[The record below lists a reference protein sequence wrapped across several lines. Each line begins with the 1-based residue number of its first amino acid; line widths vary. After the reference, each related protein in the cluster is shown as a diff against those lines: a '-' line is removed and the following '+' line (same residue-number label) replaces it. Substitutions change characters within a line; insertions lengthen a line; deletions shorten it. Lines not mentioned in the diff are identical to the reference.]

1 MAFDESVRIWK
12 NGKFIPW
19 KEATVHMASHVMHY
33 GSSIFEGI
41 RCYKTSHGSAVFRLS
56 EHMQRLIN
64 SAKIYRMT
72 LPYTLSD
79 LNEAAKE
86 VLRVNSFEEAYI
98 RPLVYRGYGTL
109 GVDPTNCP
117 VEAAV
122 LAWKWGAYLGA
133 EALEQGVDVKISTWH
148 RFAPNTVPTLAK
160 AGSNYMSSQLIK
172 MEAMIDGYA
181 EGIALDSRGLLSE
194 GSGENL
200 FIIQNDKIYTT
211 PVSCAILPGI
221 TRDSVIQITHDL
233 GYQVIEQAIPR
244 EMLYI
249 ADEVFFTG
257 TAAEIT
263 PIRSVDKITVGQG
276 RRGPVTESIQ
286 RQFFKILSGD
296 AEDKYHW
303 LDYL

>member
-1 MAFDESVRIWK
+1 MAFDESVQIWK

-19 KEATVHMASHVMHY
+19 KEANVHMASHVMHY

-41 RCYKTSHGSAVFRLS
+41 RCYKTRHGSAVFRLS

-64 SAKIYRMT
+64 SSKIYRMT

-79 LNEAAKE
+79 LNEAAKD

-117 VEAAV
+117 VEAAI

-181 EGIALDSRGLLSE
+181 EGIALDSQGLLSE

-200 FIIQNDKIYTT
+200 FIIQKNKIYTT

-221 TRDSVIQITHDL
+221 TRDSVIQIAHDM
-233 GYQVIEQAIPR
+233 GYHVIEQAIPR

-263 PIRSVDKITVGQG
+263 PIRSVDKITVGKG

-286 RQFFKILSGD
+286 KQFFEILSGD

>member
-1 MAFDESVRIWK
+1 MAFDESVQIWR
-12 NGKFIPW
+12 NGNFLPW
-19 KEATVHMASHVMHY
+19 KDATVHIASHVMHY

-41 RCYKTSHGSAVFRLS
+41 RCYKTKKGSAIFRLS

-64 SAKIYRMT
+64 SSKIYRMT
-72 LPYTLSD
+72 LPYSLEA
-79 LNEAAKE
+79 LNAAAKE
-86 VLRVNSFEEAYI
+86 VLKVNAFEEAYI

-109 GVDPTNCP
+109 GVDPTKCP
-117 VEAAV
+117 IEVAIM
-122 LAWKWGAYLGA
+122 AWQWGAYLGA

-172 MEAMIDGYA
+172 MEAMLDGYA
-181 EGIALDSRGLLSE
+181 EGIALDTQGTLAE

-211 PVSCAILPGI
+211 PVSSSILPGI
-221 TRDSVIQITHDL
+221 TRDSVIQIANEL
-233 GYQVIEQAIPR
+233 GYQVIEQAMPR
-244 EMLYI
+244 EVLYI

-276 RRGPVTESIQ
+276 KRGPVTEKIQ
-286 RQFFKILSGD
+286 TRFFNILSGKD
-296 AEDKYHW
+296 EDPYNW
-303 LDYL
+303 MDYL